1 MVGEAY
7 GGHVWLE
14 KLTDDA
20 NVWLKAIRMEEQGE
34 LGKAA
39 VLYLEDA
46 AACLESSTV
55 VRAALGA
62 TCAADCMVRLGLP
75 ENGRRLYH
83 VAGMLYW
90 DNADARLGTSVRESL
105 WSLQEAYE
113 GFLLAGEE
121 ENAKKVR
128 QLYASLARRA
138 NPFIGERDAFTL
150 PTKRDLAGETKSE
163 GAMNY
168 GQESSELVN
177 AFERFLAA
185 REQQRE
191 RDNGPKRPVVSEETK
206 EIQEVEMLD
215 AQSFVGQLG

>member
-20 NVWLKAIRMEEQGE
+20 NLWLKALRMEEHGE
-34 LGKAA
+34 LAKAA
-39 VLYLEDA
+39 LLYLDDA
-46 AACLESSTV
+46 ANCLETSTV

-62 TCAADCMVRLGLP
+62 TCAADCLVKLGLP

-90 DNADARLGTSVRESL
+90 DNADDRLGTSVRESL

-121 ENAKKVR
+121 ENAKQVR

-150 PTKRDLAGETKSE
+150 PTKGDLAVETARSNAAVNHGEESAELAKAYE
-163 GAMNY
+163 G
-168 GQESSELVN
+168 
-177 AFERFLAA
+177 FLLA
-185 REQQRE
+185 RERQRE
-191 RDNGPKRPVVSEETK
+191 RDSSGKRAVAVQGD
-206 EIQEVEMLD
+206 QEVETLD
-215 AQSFVGQLG
+215 AQSFIGQLG